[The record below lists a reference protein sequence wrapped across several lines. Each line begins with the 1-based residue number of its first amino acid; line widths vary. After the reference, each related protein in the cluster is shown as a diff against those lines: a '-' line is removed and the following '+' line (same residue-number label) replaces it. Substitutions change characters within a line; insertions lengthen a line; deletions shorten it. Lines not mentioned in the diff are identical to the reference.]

1 VGNIVS
7 LAQVKS
13 WLRYPNP
20 SQPGSDDVA
29 IQLVINAADEVIQY
43 ETEDILPTR
52 YTENFDGG
60 NFLIA
65 LRHLPVLSVEGVR
78 EGWGYLNYD
87 LDYVQVDSDPPSF
100 SMFAYSID
108 HYETG
113 IISRRSA
120 GNIQIPFRPGTAN
133 IQVQYTTG
141 YQTPPASIVLA
152 ELELIAHWWQNSQL
166 RAVAM
171 AGTNIS
177 YDATLGSTYTRDTE
191 SGTQNL
197 NVGVP
202 FRILEMIKGHRHMPF
217 FA

>member
-1 VGNIVS
+1 MGSIVT
-7 LAQVKS
+7 LDQAKS
-13 WLRYPNP
+13 WLRYPAGASP
-20 SQPGSDDVA
+20 DDVA

-43 ETEDILPTR
+43 ETEDIIPTR
-52 YTENFDGG
+52 YTENHDGG
-60 NFLIA
+60 NFVIG
-65 LRHLPVLSVEGVR
+65 LRHLPVLSVEGVK
-78 EGWGYLNYD
+78 EGWGYISFD
-87 LDYVQVDSDPPSF
+87 LDYVQVDSDPPAF

-108 HYETG
+108 HAESG

-120 GNIQIPFRPGTAN
+120 GNIQIPFRAGTAN

-141 YQTPPASIVLA
+141 YATPPANIVLA

-177 YDATLGSTYTRDTE
+177 YDATLGSAYTRDTE

-197 NVGVP
+197 NIGVP
-202 FRILEMIKGHRHMPF
+202 FRILEMIKKHRHMPF